1 MMITKIK
8 TSKFNQIMLYSE
20 EGCII
25 SLPLEVFKKSGLK
38 IGLEITQEDINNIK
52 LIFQE
57 HKAKEK
63 ALNILS
69 YRSHSR
75 NELKNKIKS
84 RFGEQCAQNVVDKI
98 ENLGLLNDEKFAEDY
113 AIELMK
119 NKYYSK
125 KRIKFELIKKNISSD
140 IINNIL
146 EKLNIDEHE
155 NLIKIVNKRNFLDL
169 KDRREIA
176 RAVNYLYRLGYD
188 LEQINNVL
196 NI

>member
-1 MMITKIK
+1 MIITKIK
-8 TSKFNQIMLYSE
+8 ISKFNQIMLYSGE
-20 EGCII
+20 DYII
-25 SLPLEVFKKSGLK
+25 SLPPEVFKKSGLK
-38 IGLEITQEDINNIK
+38 VGSEITQEDINNIN
-52 LIFQE
+52 LISQE

-69 YRSHSR
+69 YRAHSK

-84 RFGEQCAQNVVDKI
+84 RFGEQCAQNIVDKI
-98 ENLGLLNDEKFAEDY
+98 ENLGLINDEKFAEDY
-113 AIELMK
+113 ALELIK
-119 NKYYSK
+119 NKYYSL
-125 KRIKFELIKKNISSD
+125 KRVKFELIKKNISSE

-146 EKLNIDEHE
+146 KNLDIDEHE

-169 KDRREIA
+169 KDQKDIT

-188 LEQINNVL
+188 LEQIKNAL

>member
-1 MMITKIK
+1 MIITKIK
-8 TSKFNQIMLYSE
+8 ISKFNQIMLYSGE
-20 EGCII
+20 DYII
-25 SLPLEVFKKSGLK
+25 SLPPEVFKKSGLK
-38 IGLEITQEDINNIK
+38 VGSEITQEDINNIN
-52 LIFQE
+52 LISQE

-69 YRSHSR
+69 YRAHSK

-84 RFGEQCAQNVVDKI
+84 RFGEQCAQNIVDKI
-98 ENLGLLNDEKFAEDY
+98 ENLGLINDEKFAEDY
-113 AIELMK
+113 ALELIK
-119 NKYYSK
+119 NKYYSL
-125 KRIKFELIKKNISSD
+125 KRVKFELIKKNISSE

-146 EKLNIDEHE
+146 ENLDIDEHE

-169 KDRREIA
+169 KDQKDIT

-188 LEQINNVL
+188 LKQIKNVL